1 MGTLARMDAISALF
15 SDWASGLSG
24 GGGGGSLSVVA
35 VSRMSISTPEGVCE
49 RGGGQWEL
57 RRRHGI
63 PGARHGRRLREGLGR
78 DARCV
83 VGAAKLVCGSE
94 SRSEYDQLG
103 ERHGASEHE
112 TRMSCQKE
120 ESRRTRRPAR
130 NFTDDN
136 SSRYALRKIKV
147 RFHVSGRPHVQR
159 SLSVY
164 VCGRR
169 TKMREVHGTHAWA
182 ALLE

>member
-1 MGTLARMDAISALF
+1 MDEISALF

-24 GGGGGSLSVVA
+24 GGGGGELSVVA

-49 RGGGQWEL
+49 RESMGAEATPRNTRSPAREETTGGT
-57 RRRHGI
+57 RS
-63 PGARHGRRLREGLGR
+63 GRTLCGWSGEAG
-78 DARCV
+78 
-83 VGAAKLVCGSE
+83 GSE
-94 SRSEYDQLG
+94 GRSEYDQLG

-130 NFTDDN
+130 DFTDDY

-147 RFHVSGRPHVQR
+147 RSHVSGRPHVQR
-159 SLSVY
+159 SLSAVY

>member
-24 GGGGGSLSVVA
+24 GGGGGSLCRS
-35 VSRMSISTPEGVCE
+35 SQCREC
-49 RGGGQWEL
+49 RYQ
-57 RRRHGI
+57 
-63 PGARHGRRLREGLGR
+63 RLRVCANGGESMGAEATPWNTRSPAREETTGGTRSGR
-78 DARCV
+78 TLCGWSGEA
-83 VGAAKLVCGSE
+83 GGSE
-94 SRSEYDQLG
+94 GRSEYDQLG

-130 NFTDDN
+130 NFTDDY

-147 RFHVSGRPHVQR
+147 RSHVSGRPHVQR
-159 SLSVY
+159 SLSAVY